1 MAKRCKHRIGWV
13 GFCFHYFAL
22 KLSALLLSIKMVL
35 FKHDKYKTQAWT
47 KNGPKRKRQMRSNSN
62 FAFFNSNIP
71 CLNGIVSITS
81 LSLSLSLYIYIYIYV
96 LRIELT
102 TKILKKFIALI
113 EEGNK
118 SIKLNTSIE
127 KSNYT
132 TTFFFL
138 SKCGGLNLQV
148 IGLYTARVPTCLHE
162 VVVITLLAIK
172 NTNCKTFTTHKR
184 GAIQL
189 NPSLSIIYLYIK
201 VILV

>member
-1 MAKRCKHRIGWV
+1 MT
-13 GFCFHYFAL
+13 
-22 KLSALLLSIKMVL
+22 SARRRLEPKMVQNGKGKCGVIRIL
-35 FKHDKYKTQAWT
+35 HFLTQIYHAL
-47 KNGPKRKRQMRSNSN
+47 M
-62 FAFFNSNIP
+62 A
-71 CLNGIVSITS
+71 S
-81 LSLSLSLYIYIYIYV
+81 LALPLALSLSLYIYIYI

-138 SKCGGLNLQV
+138 SKCGGLNLQI

-201 VILV
+201 VFFFF